1 MPQNYDVF
9 KTTMS
14 LELMMTQILH
24 HFPGYTVRL
33 YILRSMIL
41 LIKSFPYLESAIIM
55 KCCCLADSSKNSRQI
70 VYCYL
75 LSQKVVD

>member
-9 KTTMS
+9 KTTVS

-24 HFPGYTVRL
+24 HFLGYRAHL

-55 KCCCLADSSKNSRQI
+55 KCCCLADLSKNSRQI

-75 LSQKVVD
+75 LSQKVAD